1 MVNWRWSGS
10 SQWPSRSWA
19 RLLGLIALV
28 MLLLGTVSL
37 MAVEH
42 RLAPVLYTWAETRA
56 ISIATRAIN
65 VAVEE
70 MMATSLSAVELATVL
85 RDGSGN
91 IQAIQYDM
99 GEVNRVSSL
108 ATHKILQTLN
118 NLGEE
123 IFPIP
128 LGQLT
133 GLDFLASWGPG
144 IPVRMIPVGGL
155 TTTPVASFTSA
166 GINQTWHRIALDIQV
181 TMRVAVPLR
190 SAEILVSTQVPILD
204 EIFIGQ
210 VPTWYFGAHGQM
222 HAIPIGMG
230 SGEPILIPLQ

>member
-1 MVNWRWSGS
+1 MINWRWPGN
-10 SQWPSRSWA
+10 WGRI
-19 RLLGLIALV
+19 LGVLV
-28 MLLLGTVSL
+28 ITVLLLATITL
-37 MAVEH
+37 MVVEH
-42 RLAPVLYTWAETRA
+42 RLAPVLYAWAETRA
-56 ISIATRAIN
+56 VSIATRAIN

-70 MMATSLSAVELATVL
+70 MMATTLSVVELATVL
-85 RDGSGN
+85 RDAEGN
-91 IQAIQYDM
+91 IQAVQYDM

-155 TTTPVASFTSA
+155 TTTPVASFASA

-181 TMRVAVPLR
+181 NMRVVVPLR
-190 SAEILVSTQVPILD
+190 STEILVSTQVPIVD
-204 EIFIGQ
+204 QIFIGQ
-210 VPTWYFGAHGQM
+210 VPMWYFGPQGRLQ
-222 HAIPIGMG
+222 PIQGGMG
-230 SGEPILIPLQ
+230 GSEGFVIPLK